1 MLISFHYIH
10 YTLNFP
16 GDHLENLPM
25 KDLHTT
31 WESSRTWRD
40 MALIIS
46 NVLPLLGEGGARAAH
61 RALGSLD
68 FGSLD
73 RLRGYHLL
81 PLIFR
86 EVARRG
92 LEKEL
97 PQAVFAELR
106 RAYLLAFQEAAGQE
120 AEIPQ
125 VLTALGRAGI
135 EAIVLK
141 GADVR
146 HRLYHDPAVRPMA
159 DMDLLIPRAR
169 LREAEEILVQMGY
182 LPLSEPRPGFVE
194 KFENEMTLRP
204 VPGKCL
210 RVDLHFEELRAL
222 GPCYRLP
229 YPRLAAMAQTLDLA
243 GLEAKVLAP
252 EHVLIHLSLHTFQDF
267 TIFGPVAIPLIDL
280 SLALARLPVDWD
292 FFLAESARFQC
303 QGPVYLML
311 RALTSL
317 PGVAVPAEV
326 LDCLGQYRPSWQ
338 ERLILQRLGYLSI
351 HLASLYRHR
360 RLSDW
365 AFFFWSKLF
374 PQQIY
379 TREHCGS
386 VEARL
391 RAFLKKLFS
400 M

>member
-1 MLISFHYIH
+1 
-10 YTLNFP
+10 
-16 GDHLENLPM
+16 M
-25 KDLHTT
+25 KDLHAT
-31 WESSRTWRD
+31 WESSRAWRD

-46 NVLPLLGEGGARAAH
+46 KVAPLLGEGGAPAAP
-61 RALGSLD
+61 RALASLD

-73 RLRGYHLL
+73 RLRGHRLQ

-97 PQAVFAELR
+97 PPAVFAEIR
-106 RAYLLAFQEAAGQE
+106 KAYLLAFQKAAGQE
-120 AEIPQ
+120 AEIPP
-125 VLTALGRAGI
+125 VLKALGRAGI
-135 EAIVLK
+135 EAIILK

-146 HRLYHDPAVRPMA
+146 RRLYSDPAVRPMA
-159 DMDLLIPRAR
+159 DLDLLIPRAR
-169 LREAEEILVQMGY
+169 LREAGEILVQMGY
-182 LPLSEPRPGFVE
+182 LPLPEPRPGFVE
-194 KFENEMTLRP
+194 RFENEITFRP
-204 VPGKCL
+204 MPGKCL
-210 RVDLHFEELRAL
+210 RVDLHFGELRAL
-222 GPCYRLP
+222 GPVYRLP
-229 YPRLAAMAQTLDLA
+229 HSRLAAWAQTLDLA

-267 TIFGPVAIPLIDL
+267 TIFGPFAIPLIDL

-292 FFLAESARFQC
+292 FFLAESARFRC

-326 LDCLGQYRPSWQ
+326 LDCLGQYRPSWP
-338 ERLILQRLGYLSI
+338 ERLVLQRLAYLSI
-351 HLASLYRHR
+351 HLSVLYRHR
-360 RLSDW
+360 RFSDW

-374 PQQIY
+374 PQQSY

-386 VEARL
+386 FKARL
-391 RAFLKKLFS
+391 RTFLKKLSSLKFVS
-400 M
+400 PGKEIGSS

>member
-1 MLISFHYIH
+1 
-10 YTLNFP
+10 
-16 GDHLENLPM
+16 M
-25 KDLHTT
+25 KDLHAT
-31 WESSRTWRD
+31 WESSPTWRD
-40 MALIIS
+40 IAQIIS
-46 NVLPLLGEGGARAAH
+46 NVLPLLGEGGAKAAH

-73 RLRGYHLL
+73 RLRGLHLL

-97 PQAVFAELR
+97 PRAVLVELR
-106 RAYLLAFQEAAGQE
+106 NAYLLALQEAAGQE

-125 VLTALGRAGI
+125 VLTALGRVGI

-146 HRLYHDPAVRPMA
+146 HRLYDDPAVRPMA
-159 DMDLLIPRAR
+159 DLDLLIPRPR
-169 LREAEEILVQMGY
+169 LRQAEEILVQMGY
-182 LPLSEPRPGFVE
+182 LPLPEPRPGFVE
-194 KFENEMTLRP
+194 RFENEMTLRP
-204 VPGKCL
+204 LPGKCL
-210 RVDLHFEELRAL
+210 RVDLHFGELRAF
-222 GPCYRLP
+222 GPVYRLP
-229 YPRLAAMAQTLDLA
+229 HSRLAAWAQTLDLA

-267 TIFGPVAIPLIDL
+267 TIFGPFAIPLIDL

-292 FFLAESARFQC
+292 FFLAESARFRC

-338 ERLILQRLGYLSI
+338 ERLTLQRLGYVSI
-351 HLASLYRHR
+351 HLSSLYRHR
-360 RLSDW
+360 RLNDW

-374 PQQIY
+374 PQQSY

-391 RAFLKKLFS
+391 RAFLKKLS
-400 M
+400 SV